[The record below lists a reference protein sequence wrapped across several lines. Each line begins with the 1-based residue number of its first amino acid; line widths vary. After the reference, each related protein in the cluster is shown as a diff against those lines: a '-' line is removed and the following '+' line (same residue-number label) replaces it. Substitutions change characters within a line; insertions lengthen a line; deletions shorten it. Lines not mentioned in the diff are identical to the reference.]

1 MANHFIKVKSLIN
14 SPSRYISNLNILSFN
29 LNAWS
34 LLVSQSVWVCVN
46 FERGRREFCQIQKG
60 YSHQYCLPLVHPCF
74 SSCFCAN
81 VKPCEDL
88 HEVSLLNDTIIRAI
102 INQLQYILS
111 HTIDPHVHMKGYR
124 GMYRE
129 FLLKGYFQ
137 GDVGTFGD
145 TLSFRRRNWIFQF
158 QSFSWRHV
166 SLQEVNENL
175 DGKNKK
181 IDLKQPVGIDV
192 IL

>member
-1 MANHFIKVKSLIN
+1 MKISSTKVQEMANHFIKVKSLIN

-34 LLVSQSVWVCVN
+34 LLVSQSVRVCVN

-88 HEVSLLNDTIIRAI
+88 HEVSLLNDTII
-102 INQLQYILS
+102 NQLQYYRPTCAYEGIQRDVQRILA
-111 HTIDPHVHMKGYR
+111 
-124 GMYRE
+124 
-129 FLLKGYFQ
+129 
-137 GDVGTFGD
+137 
-145 TLSFRRRNWIFQF
+145 
-158 QSFSWRHV
+158 
-166 SLQEVNENL
+166 
-175 DGKNKK
+175 
-181 IDLKQPVGIDV
+181 
-192 IL
+192 